1 MKNRKLL
8 FLLAVF
14 LITLFHPNL
23 NSQQTYVLLG
33 WNDLGMHCSNQ
44 DFSNLSVLPPY
55 NNVYAQLIM
64 KTPNQLPQIVFN
76 GYKIEYSIPGN
87 TYSVGKTNF
96 WTYAQALFNLPQPLP
111 PNIGLTGK
119 GLTGL
124 LDTIGNSFR
133 VLGIPNTPFTD
144 NNLNTEAP
152 FQTFHLIA
160 KTTSGTTLT
169 FTDNVIP
176 VSNEIGCVQ
185 SGCHSSEQSIKNNHE
200 PVPGFNLNGPEL
212 CARSCLPF
220 SPSCSAA

>member
-1 MKNRKLL
+1 MRKLTFCYFTVLLTAL
-8 FLLAVF
+8 FL
-14 LITLFHPNL
+14 HPIV
-23 NSQQTYVLLG
+23 NSQQTYVLIG

-44 DFSNLSVLPPY
+44 DFSKMAVLPPY
-55 NNVYAQLIM
+55 NTVYAQLIM

-76 GYKIEYSIPGN
+76 GYRIEYSIPGN

-119 GLTGL
+119 GLTGV
-124 LDTIGNSFR
+124 LDTHSNCFR
-133 VLGIPNTPFTD
+133 VVGIPNTPFTD
-144 NNLNTEAP
+144 NNLVTEAP

-160 KTTSGTTLT
+160 KTLSGTTLT

-185 SGCHSSEQSIKNNHE
+185 S
-200 PVPGFNLNGPEL
+200 
-212 CARSCLPF
+212 
-220 SPSCSAA
+220 